1 MIDRGEPYMIM
12 ENMAAA
18 KPQKSF
24 LVSSRKARRE
34 TKATVEN
41 TVSTNVRS
49 PKILAFSLL
58 GANMMNMNTYI
69 ISIPAPVP
77 LIVDTKILFGDTKG
91 RPYLFN
97 IFFFMYKAKLDR

>member
-1 MIDRGEPYMIM
+1 LFGSLEGEESIGEGGEGEERGEEGRGMIIPSACLDVLILSKG
-12 ENMAAA
+12 EE
-18 KPQKSF
+18 
-24 LVSSRKARRE
+24 SRYPF
-34 TKATVEN
+34 
-41 TVSTNVRS
+41 

-97 IFFFMYKAKLDR
+97 FFFSCTNQN